1 MGKTIG
7 YNNGKP
13 TQFIRVEVINSPNPE
28 FHGHPISQDDY
39 NNYLR

>member
-13 TQFIRVEVINSPNPE
+13 TQFIRVEVTNSPNPE